1 MRRNRE
7 AQQKARAQQLLSG
20 KLQSMVV
27 KTKPPL
33 PPAAM
38 EGKREVGRR
47 EEGRR
52 EEVRREEPKNVPVIR
67 PFLVKKG
74 ESMEERERPRG
85 VCE

>member
-47 EEGRR
+47 EE
-52 EEVRREEPKNVPVIR
+52 VRREEPKNVPVIW

-74 ESMEERERPRG
+74 ESVEERERPRG
-85 VCE
+85 VCK

>member
-1 MRRNRE
+1 
-7 AQQKARAQQLLSG
+7 
-20 KLQSMVV
+20 
-27 KTKPPL
+27 
-33 PPAAM
+33 M

-85 VCE
+85 VCK